1 MGDTGEE
8 SGDDDAEDVD
18 ANEDDEPSISLPE
31 ALRDP
36 VYVVSL
42 DRDVRA
48 CILYKGKVIKGT
60 PMSQVHKTSTV
71 CISRKHE

>member
-8 SGDDDAEDVD
+8 SEDDDAEDVD

-42 DRDVRA
+42 DPDARA
-48 CILYKGKVIKGT
+48 CILYGRGHRGYSDVA
-60 PMSQVHKTSTV
+60 ST
-71 CISRKHE
+71 